1 MVSTGLIPNGK
12 AIIITNGN
20 ITINN
25 FSFSGARV
33 INRNGAGIRYEHGNL
48 VLNNCYFHNN
58 ENGLLSAP
66 DTTGSIT
73 ITRSEFA
80 FNGSGDGQTHNLYVG
95 SIATL

>member
-12 AIIITNGN
+12 AIFITNGN
-20 ITINN
+20 ITIDN

-66 DTTGSIT
+66 DVIGSIK
-73 ITRSEFA
+73 INRSEFA
-80 FNGSGDGQTHNLYVG
+80 FNGSGDGQIT
-95 SIATL
+95 